1 MQKTDDTNQL
11 IGGAHELF
19 AVYYDDNNRM
29 VIDQP
34 DPDTGELVPVP
45 LSQLPIPKQLTG
57 IGFAIRNAEVGR
69 DQALDILKEQAG
81 IIRQHMDRIKEQAAR
96 TIGQLTSMAA
106 GLLKTLH
113 DQGMAATDAKK
124 RPRLVIAGCGSF
136 ATNTTVREGLD
147 TSEYDKLAEDDQ
159 AAIALANTDFFVVEQ
174 IRIIKPDRAAILA
187 HLRKGGSLKGFT
199 RNAAEDHVVFK
210 VEKGTG
216 VPAIGVTPTE
226 EQAGE

>member
-1 MQKTDDTNQL
+1 
-11 IGGAHELF
+11 
-19 AVYYDDNNRM
+19 M
-29 VIDQP
+29 VVDQP
-34 DPDTGELVPVP
+34 DPETGELVPVP

-81 IIRQHMDRIKEQAAR
+81 IIRQHIDRIREQAAR
-96 TIGQLTSMAA
+96 TISQLTSMAA
-106 GLLKTLH
+106 GLLQAMH
-113 DQGMAATDAKK
+113 DQGNAAVDAKK
-124 RPRLVIAGCGSF
+124 RPRLTIAGCGTF

-147 TSEYDKLAEDDQ
+147 TSEYDKLNEDQKAE
-159 AAIALANTDFFVVEQ
+159 IALANTDFFIVEKIQ
-174 IRIIKPDRAAILA
+174 VITLDRAAILTY
-187 HLRKGGSLKGFT
+187 LRKGGTLKGFS

-210 VEKGTG
+210 IEKGTG